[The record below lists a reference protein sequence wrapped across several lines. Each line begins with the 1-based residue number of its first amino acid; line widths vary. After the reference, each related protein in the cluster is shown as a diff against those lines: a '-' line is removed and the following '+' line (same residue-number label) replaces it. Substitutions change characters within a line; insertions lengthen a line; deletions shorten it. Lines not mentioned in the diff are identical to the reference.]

1 MDFMKSKS
9 FITALFAGSLLL
21 AGCNQ
26 NEEQIVEKEDKN
38 NPSTEEQR
46 AETQEAPKENK
57 RITEEVGLGDTRDLF
72 TEAYGENKNNE
83 ELARFN
89 GDSML
94 VEFQT
99 HRAVNVELQFED
111 MEKEMNNEEVLAFI
125 EKRIPKDAEEVN
137 RVKGDSNHSE
147 IIEYKSE
154 LLKET
159 LSEKVYEGDEPGT
172 FTVLLTSSGEN
183 YVSATLS
190 IGHSDQ
196 GA

>member
-1 MDFMKSKS
+1 MDFMNSKLL
-9 FITALFAGSLLL
+9 ITALFAGSLLL

-26 NEEQIVEKEDKN
+26 TEKQIVEEEDKN

-46 AETQEAPKENK
+46 AETKQAPKENK

-83 ELARFN
+83 EIARYN

-99 HRAVNVELQFED
+99 HRAVNIELQFED
-111 MEKEMNNEEVLAFI
+111 MEKEMSNEEVLTYI
-125 EKRIPKDAEEVN
+125 EERIPKDAEEVN
-137 RVKGDSNHSE
+137 RVKDDNNRE

-154 LLKET
+154 LLKEN
-159 LSEKVYEGDEPGT
+159 LSEEVYEGDEPGT
-172 FTVLLTSSGEN
+172 FTVLLTQSEEN

>member
-1 MDFMKSKS
+1 MRSNS
-9 FITALFAGSLLL
+9 LITALFAGSLLL

-26 NEEQIVEKEDKN
+26 TEEQIVEEEDKN

-46 AETQEAPKENK
+46 AETEEAPEENK

-83 ELARFN
+83 EIARFN

-111 MEKEMNNEEVLAFI
+111 MEKKMSNEEVLAFI

-137 RVKGDSNHSE
+137 RVKDDNNQRE
-147 IIEYKSE
+147 IIEYKSK

-159 LSEKVYEGDEPGT
+159 LSEEVYEGDEPGT
-172 FTVLLTSSGEN
+172 FTVLLTSSEED
-183 YVSATLS
+183 YVSATIS

>member
-1 MDFMKSKS
+1 MKSKS

>member
-1 MDFMKSKS
+1 MRANSLF
-9 FITALFAGSLLL
+9 TALFAGSLLL
-21 AGCNQ
+21 EGCNQ
-26 NEEQIVEKEDKN
+26 TEEQIVEEEDKN

-46 AETQEAPKENK
+46 AETEEAPEENK
-57 RITEEVGLGDTRDLF
+57 RITEQVGLGDTRDLF

-83 ELARFN
+83 EIARFN

-111 MEKEMNNEEVLAFI
+111 MEKKMSNEEALAFI

-137 RVKGDSNHSE
+137 RVKDDNNQRE
-147 IIEYKSE
+147 IIEYKSK

-159 LSEKVYEGDEPGT
+159 LSEEVYEGDEPGT
-172 FTVLLTSSGEN
+172 FTVLLTSSEED
-183 YVSATLS
+183 YVSATIS

>member
-1 MDFMKSKS
+1 MKSKS

-172 FTVLLTSSGEN
+172 FTVLLTSGGEN

>member
-1 MDFMKSKS
+1 MRSNS
-9 FITALFAGSLLL
+9 LITALFAGSLLL

-26 NEEQIVEKEDKN
+26 TEEQIVEKEDKN

-46 AETQEAPKENK
+46 AETEKAPKENK

-83 ELARFN
+83 EIARFN

-111 MEKEMNNEEVLAFI
+111 MEKEMSNEEVLAFI

-137 RVKGDSNHSE
+137 RVKDDNNQRE
-147 IIEYKSE
+147 IIEYKSK

-159 LSEKVYEGDEPGT
+159 LSEEVYEGDEPGT
-172 FTVLLTSSGEN
+172 FTVLLTSSEED
-183 YVSATLS
+183 YVSATIS

>member
-1 MDFMKSKS
+1 MKTNSL
-9 FITALFAGSLLL
+9 ITALFAGSLLL

-26 NEEQIVEKEDKN
+26 TEEQIVEEEDKN

-46 AETQEAPKENK
+46 AETEETPEENK

-83 ELARFN
+83 EIARFN

-94 VEFQT
+94 VEFKT

-111 MEKEMNNEEVLAFI
+111 MEKDMSNEEALAFI

-137 RVKGDSNHSE
+137 RVKDDNNQRE
-147 IIEYKSE
+147 IIEYKSK

-159 LSEKVYEGDEPGT
+159 LSEEVYEGDEPGT
-172 FTVLLTSSGEN
+172 FTVLLTSSEED
-183 YVSATLS
+183 YVSATIS

>member
-1 MDFMKSKS
+1 MKSKS
-9 FITALFAGSLLL
+9 LITGLFACSLLL

-26 NEEQIVEKEDKN
+26 TEEQIVEKEDNN

-46 AETQEAPKENK
+46 AETKEAPRENK
-57 RITEEVGLGDTRDLF
+57 RITEEVGLGDTRELF
-72 TEAYGENKNNE
+72 TGAYGENKNNKE
-83 ELARFN
+83 IARFN

-99 HRAVNVELQFED
+99 HRAVNMELQFED

-137 RVKGDSNHSE
+137 RVKDDSNHSE

-159 LSEKVYEGDEPGT
+159 LSEEVYEGDEPGT
-172 FTVLLTSSGEN
+172 FTVLLTSSEEN

>member
-1 MDFMKSKS
+1 MKSYS
-9 FITALFAGSLLL
+9 LIAALFSAILIL

-26 NEEQIVEKEDKN
+26 NEEQIVEDEDKN

-46 AETQEAPKENK
+46 AETEEAPEDNK
-57 RITEEVGLGDTRDLF
+57 KITEEVGLGDTRDLF
-72 TEAYGENKNNE
+72 TKAYGENKNNDE
-83 ELARFN
+83 IARFN

-111 MEKEMNNEEVLAFI
+111 MEKDMSNEEVLAFI

-137 RVKGDSNHSE
+137 RLKEDNNQRD

-159 LSEKVYEGDEPGT
+159 LSDEVYEGDEPGT
-172 FTVLLTSSGEN
+172 FSVLLTSSEDD
-183 YVSATLS
+183 YVNATLS

-196 GA
+196 GS

>member
-1 MDFMKSKS
+1 MNSKLL
-9 FITALFAGSLLL
+9 ITALFAGSLLL

-26 NEEQIVEKEDKN
+26 TEKQIVEEEDKN

-46 AETQEAPKENK
+46 AETKQAPKENK

-83 ELARFN
+83 EIARYN

-99 HRAVNVELQFED
+99 HRAVNIELQFED
-111 MEKEMNNEEVLAFI
+111 MEKEMSNEEVLTYI
-125 EKRIPKDAEEVN
+125 EERIPKDAEEVN
-137 RVKGDSNHSE
+137 RVKDDNNRE

-154 LLKET
+154 LLKEN
-159 LSEKVYEGDEPGT
+159 LSEEVYEGDEPGT
-172 FTVLLTSSGEN
+172 FTVLLTQSEEN

>member
-1 MDFMKSKS
+1 MRYNSI
-9 FITALFAGSLLL
+9 ITALFAGSLLL

-26 NEEQIVEKEDKN
+26 TEEQIVEEEDKN

-46 AETQEAPKENK
+46 AETEEAPEDNK

-72 TEAYGENKNNE
+72 REAYGENKNNE
-83 ELARFN
+83 EIARFN

-111 MEKEMNNEEVLAFI
+111 MEKKMSNEEVLAFI

-137 RVKGDSNHSE
+137 RVRDDNNQRE
-147 IIEYKSE
+147 IIEYKSK

-159 LSEKVYEGDEPGT
+159 LSEEVYEGDEPGT
-172 FTVLLTSSGEN
+172 FTVLLTSSEED
-183 YVSATLS
+183 YVSASLS

>member
-1 MDFMKSKS
+1 MRANSLF
-9 FITALFAGSLLL
+9 TALFAGSLLL

-26 NEEQIVEKEDKN
+26 TEEQIVEEEDKN

-46 AETQEAPKENK
+46 AETEEAPEENK
-57 RITEEVGLGDTRDLF
+57 RITEQVGLGDTRDLF

-83 ELARFN
+83 EIARFN

-111 MEKEMNNEEVLAFI
+111 MEKKMSNEEALAFI

-137 RVKGDSNHSE
+137 RVKDDNNQRE
-147 IIEYKSE
+147 IIEYKSK

-159 LSEKVYEGDEPGT
+159 LSEEVYEGDEPGT
-172 FTVLLTSSGEN
+172 FTVLLTSSEED
-183 YVSATLS
+183 YVSATIS